1 MSNLIIT
8 SCLTTGIG
16 SLPLKEPA
24 DACRIILDSVD
35 IPFWPQLPKR
45 GFREFMMPQYAEGIP
60 FLKLDEEKER
70 IWFEIGDD
78 KADKIYAFYEKYLKE
93 NPYDFALSKEY
104 APGFYYFID
113 ELEKQKARYKYLKGH
128 VTGPLT
134 FSLSIPD
141 QKKRPIYYD
150 TDMLD
155 VIVKAIS
162 QKAVWQIKELQKY
175 ADKVIIFIDEP
186 ILSAFGSST
195 YLGLAREDVIRLLNE
210 VSDAVQKA
218 GAISGIHCC
227 GNTDWSIIAST
238 KIDII
243 NFDAYLFTKSI
254 AIYPNEINNFLKRGG
269 FLAWGIVP
277 TSEAIR
283 KESAD
288 SLSNKM
294 TNDINQLIAANV
306 FSKDLLIKQR
316 LITPSCG
323 TGSMQ
328 EADARAV
335 FKILKEMG
343 KRLKEA

>member
-1 MSNLIIT
+1 MSNLYIIP
-8 SCLTTGIG
+8 CLTTGIG
-16 SLPLKEPA
+16 SLPVK
-24 DACRIILDSVD
+24 DAAEACKIIFDSVD
-35 IPFWPQLPKR
+35 IPFWPQLPGRSFK
-45 GFREFMMPQYAEGIP
+45 EFMMPQYAEGMP
-60 FLKLDEEKER
+60 FLKIDEEKER

-78 KADKIYAFYEKYLKE
+78 KADKIYTFYEKYLKE

-104 APGFYYFID
+104 VPGFYFFID
-113 ELEKQKARYKYLKGH
+113 ELERQKRRFEYLKGH

-134 FSLSIPD
+134 FSLGVPD

-150 TDMLD
+150 ADILD

-162 QKAVWQIKELQKY
+162 QKAVWQIKELQRH
-175 ADKVIIFIDEP
+175 AGKVIIFIDEP

-195 YLGLAREDVIRLLNE
+195 YLGLTREDVIRLLNE
-210 VSDAVQKA
+210 VIDAIHKA
-218 GAISGIHCC
+218 GGISGIHCC
-227 GNTDWSIIAST
+227 GNTDWSIIAAT

-243 NFDAYLFTKSI
+243 NFDAYLFTRSI
-254 AIYPNEINNFLKRGG
+254 AIYPNEINDFLKRGG

-288 SLSNKM
+288 SLYNKM
-294 TNDINQLIAANV
+294 TNDMNQLITTNA
-306 FSKDLLIKQR
+306 FSKDMLLKQC

-328 EADARAV
+328 ETDARAV
-335 FKILKEMG
+335 FKTLKEMG
-343 KRLKEA
+343 KRFKEA

>member
-16 SLPLKEPA
+16 SLPVKDAA
-24 DACRIILDSVD
+24 DACKIIFDSVD

-45 GFREFMMPQYAEGIP
+45 SFKEFMMPQYAEGIP
-60 FLKLDEEKER
+60 FIKTDEEKER

-78 KADKIYAFYEKYLKE
+78 KADKIYTFYEKYLKE
-93 NPYDFALSKEY
+93 NPYDFAISKEY

-113 ELEKQKARYKYLKGH
+113 ELERQKKRFEYLKGH

-141 QKKRPIYYD
+141 QKKKPIYYD
-150 TDMLD
+150 ADMLD

-162 QKAVWQIKELQKY
+162 QKAVWQIRELQRY
-175 ADKVIIFIDEP
+175 ADKVVIFIDEP

-195 YLGLAREDVIRLLNE
+195 YLGLTREDVIRLLNE
-210 VSDAVQKA
+210 VIDAIQKA
-218 GAISGIHCC
+218 GAVSGIHCC
-227 GNTDWSIIAST
+227 GNTDWSIIAAT

-254 AIYPNEINNFLKRGG
+254 AIYPNEISEFLKRGG

-288 SLSNKM
+288 SLYNKM
-294 TNDINQLIAANV
+294 TNDINQLFNART
-306 FSKDLLIKQR
+306 FSEDILLKQC

-335 FKILKEMG
+335 FTTLKELG
-343 KRLKEA
+343 KKNK

>member
-1 MSNLIIT
+1 
-8 SCLTTGIG
+8 
-16 SLPLKEPA
+16 
-24 DACRIILDSVD
+24 
-35 IPFWPQLPKR
+35 
-45 GFREFMMPQYAEGIP
+45 MMPQYAEGIP
-60 FLKLDEEKER
+60 FLKIDEEKER

-78 KADKIYAFYEKYLKE
+78 KADKIYTFYEKYLKE

-113 ELEKQKARYKYLKGH
+113 ELEKRKARYKYLKGH

-155 VIVKAIS
+155 VILKAIS
-162 QKAVWQIKELQKY
+162 QKAVWQTRELQKY

-210 VSDAVQKA
+210 VIDAIHKA
-218 GAISGIHCC
+218 GGISGIHCC

-243 NFDAYLFTKSI
+243 NFDAYLFTRSI
-254 AIYPNEINNFLKRGG
+254 AIYPNEINDFLKRGG

-283 KESAD
+283 KESTD
-288 SLSNKM
+288 SLFNKM
-294 TNDINQLIAANV
+294 TAGMNQLITTNT
-306 FSKDLLIKQR
+306 FEDILLKQC

-328 EADARAV
+328 EPDARAV
-335 FKILKEMG
+335 FKILKELG
-343 KRLKEA
+343 KKFKGD

>member
-1 MSNLIIT
+1 
-8 SCLTTGIG
+8 
-16 SLPLKEPA
+16 
-24 DACRIILDSVD
+24 VD
-35 IPFWPQLPKR
+35 IPFWPQLPGRSFK
-45 GFREFMMPQYAEGIP
+45 EFMMPQYAEGMP
-60 FLKLDEEKER
+60 FLKIDEEKER

-78 KADKIYAFYEKYLKE
+78 KADKIYTFYEKYLKE

-104 APGFYYFID
+104 APGFYFFID
-113 ELEKQKARYKYLKGH
+113 ELERQKKRFEYLKGH

-155 VIVKAIS
+155 VILKAIS
-162 QKAVWQIKELQKY
+162 QKAVWQTRELQKY

-210 VSDAVQKA
+210 VIDAIHKA
-218 GAISGIHCC
+218 GGISGIHCC

-243 NFDAYLFTKSI
+243 NFDAYLFTRSI
-254 AIYPNEINNFLKRGG
+254 AIYPNEINDFLKRGG

-288 SLSNKM
+288 SLFNKM
-294 TNDINQLIAANV
+294 TDGMSQLITTNA
-306 FSKDLLIKQR
+306 FSKDMLLKQC

-328 EADARAV
+328 EPDARAV
-335 FKILKEMG
+335 FKILKELG
-343 KRLKEA
+343 KKFKGD

>member
-1 MSNLIIT
+1 MSNLSIT
-8 SCLTTGIG
+8 PCLTTGIG

-24 DACRIILDSVD
+24 EACKIIFDSVD
-35 IPFWPQLPKR
+35 IPFWPQLPTRSFK
-45 GFREFMMPQYAEGIP
+45 EFMAPQYAEGIP

-104 APGFYYFID
+104 APGFYYFIG
-113 ELEKQKARYKYLKGH
+113 ELERRKVRFEYLKGH

-141 QKKRPIYYD
+141 QNKKPIYYD
-150 TDMLD
+150 ADMLD

-210 VSDAVQKA
+210 VIDAIHKA
-218 GAISGIHCC
+218 GAVSGIHCC
-227 GNTDWSIIAST
+227 GNTDWSVIAAT

-243 NFDAYLFTKSI
+243 NFDAYLFTKSV
-254 AIYPNEINNFLKRGG
+254 AIYPNEINIFLKRGG

-288 SLSNKM
+288 SLYSKM
-294 TNDINQLIAANV
+294 TNDMNRLVTANA
-306 FSKDLLIKQR
+306 FSKELLLKQR

-335 FKILKEMG
+335 FTTLKELG
-343 KRLKEA
+343 KKFK

>member
-1 MSNLIIT
+1 
-8 SCLTTGIG
+8 
-16 SLPLKEPA
+16 
-24 DACRIILDSVD
+24 
-35 IPFWPQLPKR
+35 
-45 GFREFMMPQYAEGIP
+45 MMPQYAEGIP
-60 FLKLDEEKER
+60 FLKIDEEKER
-70 IWFEIGDD
+70 IWFEVGDD
-78 KADKIYAFYEKYLKE
+78 KADRIYAFYEKYLKE

-104 APGFYYFID
+104 APGFYFFMD
-113 ELEKQKARYKYLKGH
+113 ELERQKKRFEYLKGH

-134 FSLSIPD
+134 FSLGIPD

-150 TDMLD
+150 ADILD

-162 QKAVWQIKELQKY
+162 QKAVWQIKELQKH

-195 YLGLAREDVIRLLNE
+195 YLGLTREDVIRLLNE
-210 VSDAVQKA
+210 VIDAVHNA
-218 GAISGIHCC
+218 GAASGIHCC

-243 NFDAYLFTKSI
+243 NFDAYLFTRSI
-254 AIYPNEINNFLKRGG
+254 AIYPNEINDFLKRGG

-288 SLSNKM
+288 SLYNKM
-294 TNDINQLIAANV
+294 TNDMNQLFNANT
-306 FSKDLLIKQR
+306 FKDILLRQC

-328 EADARAV
+328 ETDARAV
-335 FKILKEMG
+335 FKMLKEMG
-343 KRLKEA
+343 KRFKEA

>member
-1 MSNLIIT
+1 MHVRLSLILLT
-8 SCLTTGIG
+8 SPSGP
-16 SLPLKEPA
+16 S
-24 DACRIILDSVD
+24 
-35 IPFWPQLPKR
+35 FQKR

-60 FLKLDEEKER
+60 FLKIDEEKER

-78 KADKIYAFYEKYLKE
+78 KADKIYTFYEKYLKE

-113 ELEKQKARYKYLKGH
+113 ELEKRKARYKYLKGH

-155 VIVKAIS
+155 VILKAIS
-162 QKAVWQIKELQKY
+162 QKAVWQTRELQKY

-210 VSDAVQKA
+210 VIDAIHKA
-218 GAISGIHCC
+218 GGISGIHCC

-243 NFDAYLFTKSI
+243 NFDAYLFTRSI
-254 AIYPNEINNFLKRGG
+254 AIYPNEINDFLKRGG

-283 KESAD
+283 KESTD
-288 SLSNKM
+288 SLFNKM
-294 TNDINQLIAANV
+294 TAGMNQLITTNT
-306 FSKDLLIKQR
+306 FEDILLKQC

-328 EADARAV
+328 EPDARAV
-335 FKILKEMG
+335 FKILKELG
-343 KRLKEA
+343 KKFKGD

>member
-1 MSNLIIT
+1 MSNLSIT
-8 SCLTTGIG
+8 PCLTTGIG

-24 DACRIILDSVD
+24 DACKIIFDSVD
-35 IPFWPQLPKR
+35 IPFWPQLPGRSFK
-45 GFREFMMPQYAEGIP
+45 EFMMPQYAEGIP
-60 FLKLDEEKER
+60 FLKIDEEKER
-70 IWFEIGDD
+70 IWFEVGDD
-78 KADKIYAFYEKYLKE
+78 KADRIYAFYEKYLKE
-93 NPYDFALSKEY
+93 NPYDFALSKEN
-104 APGFYYFID
+104 APGFYFFMD
-113 ELEKQKARYKYLKGH
+113 ELERQKKRFEYLKGH

-134 FSLSIPD
+134 FSLGIPD

-150 TDMLD
+150 ADILD

-162 QKAVWQIKELQKY
+162 QKAVWQIKELQKH

-195 YLGLAREDVIRLLNE
+195 YLGLTREDVIRLLNE
-210 VSDAVQKA
+210 VIDAVHNA
-218 GAISGIHCC
+218 GAASGIHCC

-243 NFDAYLFTKSI
+243 NFDAYLFTRSI
-254 AIYPNEINNFLKRGG
+254 AIYPNEINDFLKRGG

-288 SLSNKM
+288 SLYNKM
-294 TNDINQLIAANV
+294 TNDMNQLFNANI
-306 FSKDLLIKQR
+306 FKDILLRQC

-328 EADARAV
+328 ETDARAV
-335 FKILKEMG
+335 FKMLKEMG
-343 KRLKEA
+343 KRFKEA

>member
-1 MSNLIIT
+1 
-8 SCLTTGIG
+8 
-16 SLPLKEPA
+16 
-24 DACRIILDSVD
+24 
-35 IPFWPQLPKR
+35 
-45 GFREFMMPQYAEGIP
+45 
-60 FLKLDEEKER
+60 
-70 IWFEIGDD
+70 
-78 KADKIYAFYEKYLKE
+78 
-93 NPYDFALSKEY
+93 
-104 APGFYYFID
+104 
-113 ELEKQKARYKYLKGH
+113 
-128 VTGPLT
+128 
-134 FSLSIPD
+134 
-141 QKKRPIYYD
+141 
-150 TDMLD
+150 MLD

-210 VSDAVQKA
+210 VIDAIHKA
-218 GAISGIHCC
+218 GAVSGIHCC
-227 GNTDWSIIAST
+227 GNTDWSVIAAT

-243 NFDAYLFTKSI
+243 NFDAYLFTKSV
-254 AIYPNEINNFLKRGG
+254 AIYPNEINIFLKRGG

-288 SLSNKM
+288 SLYSKM
-294 TNDINQLIAANV
+294 TNDMNRLVTANA
-306 FSKDLLIKQR
+306 FSKELLLKQR

-335 FKILKEMG
+335 FRILKETG
-343 KRLKEA
+343 NKFKEV